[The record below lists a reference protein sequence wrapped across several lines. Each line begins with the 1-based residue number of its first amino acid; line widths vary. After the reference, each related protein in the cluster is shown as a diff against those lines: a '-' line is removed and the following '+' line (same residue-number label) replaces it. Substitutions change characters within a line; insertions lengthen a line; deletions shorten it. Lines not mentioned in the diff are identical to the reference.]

1 MKQILF
7 GAALAAVT
15 TSVSAET
22 SFKPEFYQELQ
33 NIGLEQ
39 EAFLYALRWAADA
52 DPHAEYLV
60 ANSLLDGVGID
71 PDPVAAINFVCG
83 PRSIDEIEVRKLL
96 IRANL
101 RLIGSGLA
109 KMTCDN

>member
-1 MKQILF
+1 MKQIF
-7 GAALAAVT
+7 FAAALAAAPT
-15 TSVSAET
+15 TGSAAP

-52 DPHAEYLV
+52 DPYAEYVV
-60 ANSLLDGVGID
+60 AYALLDGVGID

-83 PRSIDEIEVRKLL
+83 PRSIDEIEVHKLM

-101 RLIGSGLA
+101 RLVGSGLE
-109 KMTCDN
+109 KMKCDD

>member
-1 MKQILF
+1 MKQIIF
-7 GAALAAVT
+7 AAALAAAPT
-15 TSVSAET
+15 TVGAEP
-22 SFKPEFYQELQ
+22 SFKPEFHQELQ
-33 NIGLEQ
+33 NIGLEK

-52 DPHAEYLV
+52 DPNAEYVV
-60 ANSLLDGVGID
+60 AYALLDGVGID

-83 PRSIDEIEVRKLL
+83 PRSIDEFEVRKLL